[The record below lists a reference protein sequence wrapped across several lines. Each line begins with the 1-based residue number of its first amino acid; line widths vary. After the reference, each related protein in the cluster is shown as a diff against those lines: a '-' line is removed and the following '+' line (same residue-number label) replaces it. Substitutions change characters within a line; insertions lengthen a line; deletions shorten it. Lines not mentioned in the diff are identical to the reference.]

1 MIREAAKAQADAVKF
16 QTIIPEKLVSLK
28 ETARIEQLRR
38 FQLSY
43 EQFKKLSKVAK
54 EENVIFLAT
63 PFDIESVHFLEPL
76 VPAFKIAS
84 GDNNFFPMIET
95 ISKTGKPI
103 ILSSGMT
110 DLEQIKQTKDFI
122 EVIGDKE

>member
-1 MIREAAKAQADAVKF
+1 MKIADFDLGQKVMVVAEIGNNHEGDYALAERLIREAAKAQADAVKF

-76 VPAFKIAS
+76 
-84 GDNNFFPMIET
+84 
-95 ISKTGKPI
+95 
-103 ILSSGMT
+103 
-110 DLEQIKQTKDFI
+110 
-122 EVIGDKE
+122 